1 MNAAKQHERF
11 MDVASSPRCLPEN
24 SYRVVKVE
32 PSITETKYNS
42 IDGDSRRLHVYSM
55 TDSDKLASSLCD
67 EFSKHGEPMER
78 SEGGLSSGINVNTAT
93 MGIGTK
99 ESEIDIALLGY
110 QENLSITKSDT
121 CNDYTE
127 AEQNMSGTCAADINE
142 DFNALKEM
150 ENMRPLHEN
159 SDQGTVIL
167 KEQTSDDIERARR
180 IIPLSSQ
187 TNQSKEDQLKSD
199 SETKVCVESKSM
211 REDTDMEQET
221 NQKNHKSGL
230 NESENDSG
238 MKAKGKWKEIPIWIS
253 QGRKTKSPRVHCSTC
268 NHAFLSKKTYDKHLD
283 EGTCTRACKFC
294 GKVFLTRTECQIH
307 MKIHQRFLGLDHGIK
322 MPVGISERS
331 IRLQNSVFDI
341 YCKECKHMF
350 ANKKNFDRHLRKDK
364 CKQTCS
370 FCGKIFLY
378 GMKAHYLNHL
388 KLHNKQKDYKCD
400 ICGKTFAMMNYLTRH
415 IKRHEEPVTS
425 VCDQCGLTFKCT
437 FSLRNHISIK
447 HNKNYRSKPL
457 ENRQKYQCPICL
469 KMFVTPS
476 RVSFHIRSIHDEDK
490 TKKYSCSVC
499 QKKFEFKSKLKEHEF
514 VHTSARVHKCHQCSA
529 AFKTQLSLKGHIKR
543 HTGKY
548 NYFCQFCGK
557 GFYAPREVRDHENT
571 HTGQK
576 PYKCELCDYRCA
588 CKKNIGIHMKRV
600 HRKRWLKS
608 NFAL

>member
-1 MNAAKQHERF
+1 
-11 MDVASSPRCLPEN
+11 
-24 SYRVVKVE
+24 
-32 PSITETKYNS
+32 
-42 IDGDSRRLHVYSM
+42 
-55 TDSDKLASSLCD
+55 
-67 EFSKHGEPMER
+67 MER
-78 SEGGLSSGINVNTAT
+78 PEGGVPSGIHVDTAT
-93 MGIGTK
+93 MGIRTK

-110 QENLSITKSDT
+110 QENLSIANSDT

-127 AEQNMSGTCAADINE
+127 AEQNMSGTSAAGINE
-142 DFNALKEM
+142 DFNELKEM
-150 ENMRPLHEN
+150 EKMRPLDEH
-159 SDQGTVIL
+159 SHQDTLTL

-180 IIPLSSQ
+180 ISPLSSQ
-187 TNQSKEDQLKSD
+187 TNQGKKDQLKSD
-199 SETKVCVESKSM
+199 RETKVYVESKSV
-211 REDTDMEQET
+211 REDTDMVQET

-238 MKAKGKWKEIPIWIS
+238 MKVKGNWKEIPTWVS
-253 QGRKTKSPRVHCSTC
+253 EGRKTKSPRVSCSTC

-283 EGTCTRACKFC
+283 ERTCTRACKFC

-307 MKIHQRFLGLDHGIK
+307 MKIHQRFLGLDPGLK

-370 FCGKIFLY
+370 FCGKIFLH

-388 KLHNKQKDYKCD
+388 KFHNKQKDYKCD

-425 VCDQCGLTFKCT
+425 VCDQCGLTFRG
-437 FSLRNHISIK
+437 SLRNHIRIK
-447 HNKNYRSKPL
+447 HNENDRFKPL

-490 TKKYSCSVC
+490 TKTFSCSVC

-529 AFKTQLSLKGHIKR
+529 AFKTQLSLKGHIKT
-543 HTGKY
+543 HTGEY
-548 NYFCQFCGK
+548 NYFCQFCEK
-557 GFYAPREVRDHENT
+557 GFYAPRDVKDHENT

-588 CKKNIGIHMKRV
+588 RKTNIGIHMKRV
-600 HRKRWLKS
+600 HRKS
-608 NFAL
+608 